1 MESETGGCG
10 RETEVSRRLGL
21 KRAITVSRLSSF
33 GISGRNSLD
42 GGLVFQGSDSDAAPP
57 KLSGRKGK
65 ECAAEKEGVAV
76 GERYSCEVI
85 AVETRSSSLV
95 HMVKGKYPIEQQ
107 WDINF
112 MKMNGTIWLQKK
124 ETRRRKRDCTGA

>member
-1 MESETGGCG
+1 MESEWSRETGGCS
-10 RETEVSRRLGL
+10 RETEVSRRRGL
-21 KRAITVSRLSSF
+21 KRAITVSRLPSF
-33 GISGRNSLD
+33 WISGRTSLD
-42 GGLVFQGSDSDAAPP
+42 GGLVFQGSDSDAVRS
-57 KLSGRKGK
+57 KLSGKKGT
-65 ECAAEKEGVAV
+65 EGAAEIEGVAV

-112 MKMNGTIWLQKK
+112 MKMNGLF
-124 ETRRRKRDCTGA
+124 A